1 MKMKKT
7 RLMNRLEEKAH
18 YYNIKTGG
26 PQEAITKELL
36 HYDILQTLSSMGV
49 FQDGVTFQGGTAL
62 RLCYGGRRY
71 SEDLDFATG
80 HDFNFDR
87 LNDLSTR
94 LTDYL
99 STSYGLECT
108 VTPPK
113 HDIDQEKGGVQVA
126 AWKLSVSMDPAR
138 KDIPKQRIWIEFA
151 NVRALTKELRPFISN
166 FEQEAGQHMLI
177 AVETPQEI
185 FADKILAA
193 ANRPRVKAR
202 DIFDLKFLSDRNI
215 TLDPAH
221 VIEKLKD
228 YKVTDHDA
236 FLDRLDKYRL
246 DLTGEA
252 FRASWLDEMTRFTN
266 PDLRQVLLSNE
277 FYDSMAAQLD
287 RVLGQASDDIKAALG
302 MEPDEPKLTNKF
314 RL

>member
-1 MKMKKT
+1 MKKT

-215 TLDPAH
+215 TLDP
-221 VIEKLKD
+221 
-228 YKVTDHDA
+228 
-236 FLDRLDKYRL
+236 
-246 DLTGEA
+246 LTGEA